1 MKSCKMNTK
10 VNALIKKVE
19 EVQSQTVE
27 ILGRLNNWKA
37 YPNECAS
44 SDSVIEKALAD
55 IGKLWLTASDLN
67 ADADK
72 VSSIHTNDVVG
83 MVADKM
89 SKRPISR
96 KNYKE

>member
-1 MKSCKMNTK
+1 MRNSRMNTK

-27 ILGRLNNWKA
+27 ILGELKNWKA

-44 SDSVIEKALAD
+44 SDRVIEKALSD
-55 IGKLWLTASDLN
+55 IGKLWLAASDLS